1 VKRVLS
7 AVSVLCLLFVALPAH
22 AAEDTDPDD
31 KAGFL
36 DLAELIAEGDKGEVG
51 KFTIKTHEGFACNY
65 LKPSSDNYLKLVFDD
80 RRDGDADLVGR
91 FKCIDNALMLF
102 LHGSET
108 GSDYEPIRADRPR
121 AKVTRVS
128 VPMDLLEFEG
138 NHMGV
143 KVLAKD
149 ATNVDCKPDA
159 CKDRIPSSGDLKVY

>member
-1 VKRVLS
+1 MKRVLS
-7 AVSVLCLLFVALPAH
+7 VVSVLCLLFVALPAH

-36 DLAELIAEGDKGEVG
+36 DLAELVAVGDQGEIG
-51 KFTIKTHEGFACNY
+51 TFTIKTHEGFACNY
-65 LKPSSDNYLKLVFDD
+65 LKASTDNYLKIVFDD
-80 RRDGDADLVGR
+80 GRDGDADLVGR
-91 FKCIDNALMLF
+91 FKCIDNKLMFF
-102 LHGSET
+102 LHGPDT
-108 GSDYEPIRADRPR
+108 GNDYEPFRADRPK
-121 AKVTRVS
+121 AKVTRVAFA
-128 VPMDLLEFEG
+128 MDLAEFEA